1 MWFTFCFESTRIP
14 NNVEFTRIR
23 DYNLDCIDAFGVSFV
38 GLLGMDGYKSVDCA
52 VFILNENGT
61 IICS

>member
-1 MWFTFCFESTRIP
+1 MIPLCFESTRIP

-38 GLLGMDGYKSVDCA
+38 GLLGMGGYKSVDCA
-52 VFILNENGT
+52 VL
-61 IICS
+61 S

>member
-1 MWFTFCFESTRIP
+1 MWFAFCFESTRIP
-14 NNVEFTRIR
+14 NNIEFARLR

-38 GLLGMDGYKSVDCA
+38 GLLGMGGYKSGDCA